1 MKNNL
6 AQKRSATPSPVQE
19 AGFAT
24 ANEAAKYLK
33 LSKGMIFRL
42 IEKGVMPASRY
53 GRAVRIPWVWLRTE
67 AGE

>member
-1 MKNNL
+1 MKNNPL
-6 AQKRSATPSPVQE
+6 PKGTATPSPVHE

-24 ANEAAKYLK
+24 TNEAAEYLN
-33 LSKGMIFRL
+33 LSKGMVFKL
-42 IEKGVMPASRY
+42 IEKGIMPASRY